1 MQPHDVDVD
10 KQRVTPCI
18 LLGLL
23 CIFLGGICLTG
34 YFLTPDDS
42 APNPNDPVSNEKYQF
57 SDKPHALPFGIA
69 FMTVGFLLLLG
80 IVLCQNEGADC

>member
-1 MQPHDVDVD
+1 MQSHDNERK
-10 KQRVTPCI
+10 KQRITQCV
-18 LLGLL
+18 LFGLL
-23 CIFLGGICLTG
+23 CIFLGGISLIG

-42 APNPNDPVSNEKYQF
+42 APNPNDPVSNENYQF

-80 IVLCQNEGADC
+80 VVLCQNEGADC